1 MSDSIT
7 QKIVAM
13 GMLRILLLVLSMLL
27 VVLMPFADVSLP
39 PHGWGLLFGTVL
51 PAAVPMLVM
60 VLMLDALMC
69 LVLKNDATAVRKK
82 ELNFAV
88 GANLLF
94 IVLLL
99 ALWLPVFLRATYF

>member
-7 QKIVAM
+7 QKIAAM
-13 GMLRILLLVLSMLL
+13 GMLRILLLVLAMLL
-27 VVLMPFADVSLP
+27 VVLMPFADISLP
-39 PHGWGLLFGTVL
+39 PQGWGLLFGTVL

-60 VLMLDALMC
+60 VLMLDVLMC
-69 LVLKNDATAVRKK
+69 LVLKNDATLARKRQ
-82 ELNFAV
+82 LNFAV
-88 GANLLF
+88 GAHLLF